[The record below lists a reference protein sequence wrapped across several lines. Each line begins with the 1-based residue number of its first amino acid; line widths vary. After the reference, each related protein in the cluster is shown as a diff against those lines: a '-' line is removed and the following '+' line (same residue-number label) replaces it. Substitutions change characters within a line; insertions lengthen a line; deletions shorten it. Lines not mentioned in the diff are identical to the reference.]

1 MRRCH
6 RLVRR
11 CLHRNVGDPPFHTQ
25 HCLRVNPPGQSSL
38 TAFWLASNRSPN
50 RSICGPSKFF
60 PEPWNA
66 SFRSIMSTPNRISRG
81 ARVRGTVTSY
91 ESTTTAIFDFPSRLN
106 IFVSLRNVR
115 PPKIGGDNE
124 RADSS
129 LSLCEDDKRR
139 CFCKA
144 SKFSLMP

>member
-1 MRRCH
+1 MSET
-6 RLVRR
+6 
-11 CLHRNVGDPPFHTQ
+11 LHFIRSIV
-25 HCLRVNPPGQSSL
+25 CALIPPGQSSL

-129 LSLCEDDKRR
+129 LSLTLSLSLFLCEDDKRR

-144 SKFSLMP
+144 SKSSSMP